1 MVTPDWLWSCAERW
15 EHVEELLYPLNA
27 EMTVVHRKPP
37 AHCTSPDV
45 ALQLVMAGSSIED
58 TKVAAPVF
66 DRITEKRTFPRVK
79 KGDKGKSLLSPRL
92 TVRTTYT

>member
-1 MVTPDWLWSCAERW
+1 MTPDWLWSCAERW

-27 EMTVVHRKPP
+27 EMAVVHLKPP
-37 AHCTSPDV
+37 AHCTSPNV
-45 ALQLVMAGSSIED
+45 ALQLIKAGSSIEE

-66 DRITEKRTFPRVK
+66 DRVTDKRTSPQVK

-92 TVRTTYT
+92 AVILT